1 MKHWKIAL
9 GLAALM
15 AVSGY
20 AGVRF
25 GIARARRHESRPP
38 AESWHEA
45 AVRSLNTKVKLTPPQ
60 QEQARQA
67 MDRAIGKL
75 TGIRQQALAEASVV
89 VKELVSEVD
98 ASLTPEQ
105 QQEFAKMKPRPSQI
119 TLDLLRV
126 EPREKKL

>member
-25 GIARARRHESRPP
+25 GIARARRHENRPSG
-38 AESWHEA
+38 ETWHEA
-45 AVRSLNTKVKLTPPQ
+45 AVRSLNAKVKLTPQQ

-75 TGIRQQALAEASVV
+75 TGIRQQALAEAGVV
-89 VKELVSEVD
+89 VKELLAEVD

-126 EPREKKL
+126 EAPEKKL